1 MLPEVAEYFDAQS
14 DNDGAYENA
23 KYEVERTHTVP
34 RWNVTW
40 DAAERQTYYTAQETR
55 DAALWQLKRD
65 KRERQAAAHQALMA
79 LDDKL
84 VHWLMTDSVIT
95 RSYGSHR
102 DVVLRNL
109 PMSREEIDDFGA
121 NQGWCGEYRDLLE
134 RARLAGVLPDPAPEL
149 ANVDELVRE
158 IQRNIGGSSTGVSRM
173 VRKHLPGIL
182 ASAQVKAAEAKRNGT
197 VHPLVQIEATA

>member
-1 MLPEVAEYFDAQS
+1 MLPEVKEYFDAQTDS
-14 DNDGAYENA
+14 DGAYENA
-23 KYEVERTHTVP
+23 KYETERAYPVP

-40 DAAERQTYYTAQETR
+40 GAAERQTYYEAQEAR

-84 VHWLMTDSVIT
+84 VHWLMTDTVIT

-102 DVVLRNL
+102 DVVLRHL
-109 PMSREEIDDFGA
+109 PLSREEINDFGG
-121 NQGWCGEYRDLLE
+121 NQGWCGEYRDLLN
-134 RARLAGVLPDPAPEL
+134 RAEAAGVLPEPTPEF
-149 ANVDELVRE
+149 ADVEELVRE
-158 IQRNIGGSSTGVSRM
+158 IQRNIGGSNAGVSRM